1 MVKPTFQ
8 TNKPYPFF
16 LIFLKFIY
24 LRSEPVSI
32 ILEDNARIVTE
43 ERGINDVMD
52 AINTHAGC
60 PELIEA
66 AAAVL
71 LSLSIEGTIHFKN
84 IRGYVECLFF
94 FFYTEENK
102 YSFVSGQYEKTEIC
116 RSTCCGCL
124 LKKKIV

>member
-1 MVKPTFQ
+1 
-8 TNKPYPFF
+8 
-16 LIFLKFIY
+16 
-24 LRSEPVSI
+24 
-32 ILEDNARIVTE
+32 
-43 ERGINDVMD
+43 MD

-94 FFYTEENK
+94 FFYTEENT

-116 RSTCCGCL
+116 KSTCCGCL
-124 LKKKIV
+124 LKKKLFDVLYLNFLLKLMFLLSLFQ